1 MAMSLQLFKGKNE
14 VAQYDCD
21 LTGIREA
28 YAEIAE
34 AQKEVGGTVTFRA
47 KVATGG
53 GKAFD
58 IITGDEDSDTSVPS
72 FAGVIV
78 YNHAC
83 NAYFDEDSTGNTPP
97 VCSSLD
103 GVTGVDTSEGECF
116 ACKTCPRN
124 IFGTAKNGRGKA
136 CKNMHRLYIMV
147 EEGMPIPLI
156 LSLPPTSLKG
166 WQTYRLTTLAT
177 KRLKPSEVVTE
188 FSLTSETSQSG
199 QKYSVVKFKLLG
211 KLAPEQAEVAR
222 FFADQL
228 HAAATGSGLEI
239 SADDYNRADTSGGH
253 ASDGDIGGQNDAV
266 AD

>member
-34 AQKEVGGTVTFRA
+34 AQKEVGGMVTFRA

-124 IFGTAKNGRGKA
+124 VYGTAKNGRGKA

-147 EEGMPIPLI
+147 EGMPIPLI

-211 KLAPEQAEVAR
+211 RLAPEQAEVAR
-222 FFADQL
+222 FFSDQL
-228 HAAATGSGLEI
+228 HVAATGSGLEI

-253 ASDGDIGGQNDAV
+253 ASDGDTGGGNDTV